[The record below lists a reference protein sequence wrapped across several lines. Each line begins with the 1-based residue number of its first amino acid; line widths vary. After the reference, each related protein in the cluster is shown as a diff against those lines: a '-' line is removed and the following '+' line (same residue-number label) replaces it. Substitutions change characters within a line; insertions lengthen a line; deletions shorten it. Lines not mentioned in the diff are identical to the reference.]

1 MIARFQCLTTTLNE
15 EILQVSILMAI
26 DVLPSWASIVA
37 TIAASIVA
45 TCGQVGSK
53 LQVSNL
59 CGIERHIEKINKL
72 T

>member
-1 MIARFQCLTTTLNE
+1 
-15 EILQVSILMAI
+15 VSILMAI
-26 DVLPSWASIVA
+26 EVLPSWADIVA
-37 TIAASIVA
+37 TIAASIAA